1 MWVLA
6 VKMFAFQ
13 FPLFEKDVDG
23 IFCTVKKRQRK
34 EGGRKVI
41 VMRSRM
47 QGRSHINNSSPLLQ
61 RSLGLIMSTFA
72 NIFESHF

>member
-23 IFCTVKKRQRK
+23 IFCAVRKRQR
-34 EGGRKVI
+34 RVI

-47 QGRSHINNSSPLLQ
+47 QGRLHINKPF
-61 RSLGLIMSTFA
+61 SLAST
-72 NIFESHF
+72 IRGGSYIT